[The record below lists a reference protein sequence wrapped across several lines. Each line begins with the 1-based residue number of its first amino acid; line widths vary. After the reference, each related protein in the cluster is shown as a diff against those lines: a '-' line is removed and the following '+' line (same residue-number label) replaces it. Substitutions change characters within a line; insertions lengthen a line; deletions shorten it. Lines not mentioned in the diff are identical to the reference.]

1 MAQNESTFQNDDPK
15 AEETAG
21 SSAPSSVQHFL
32 DDAEGLSNS
41 IEQLFRRVCGDEPKA
56 ADFGAMRTVQAMLK
70 DLVRRA
76 VASAP
81 EGAATG
87 EEASGKVAEL
97 TAEINKL
104 KDQALRAKADFLNY
118 QSRAGKDL
126 DRAEEQALRKFV
138 LELLPILDNL
148 DLANA
153 DAKSAHYDPQRVK
166 EALDLTGQSVKQVLA
181 VRGLERI
188 QTAGKNFDPNQH
200 EAVFK
205 RPPNPAS
212 AEKANTVAE
221 ECRAGYLWKGLI
233 LRPAQVVVI
242 EAKK

>member
-1 MAQNESTFQNDDPK
+1 MAHNESTPHNDEAK
-15 AEETAG
+15 AEEAAG
-21 SSAPSSVQHFL
+21 CAAPSAGQHFL

-41 IEQLFRRVCGDEPKA
+41 IEHLFRRVMGEEPRA
-56 ADFGAMRTVQAMLK
+56 ADFGEMRTIQAMLK

-76 VASAP
+76 AASAP
-81 EGAATG
+81 EGAPADAG
-87 EEASGKVAEL
+87 PKVAEL
-97 TAEINKL
+97 TAEISKL

-153 DAKSAHYDPQRVK
+153 DAKSANFDPQRVK

-181 VRGLERI
+181 VRGLERV
-188 QTAGKNFDPNQH
+188 QTVGKHFDPTQH

-205 RPPNPAS
+205 RPPNPEAG
-212 AEKANTVAE
+212 EKTNTVGE